1 MLSLSEAAKQTCQSK
16 STIWRAIKAG
26 RISATRTD
34 TGEFQ
39 IDPAELFRVYPIET
53 AAERAD
59 PVSVKR
65 DAMAETATETPTE
78 TVLRAEIDAL
88 RQVGELLRSQLDDVK
103 ADRDAW
109 RGQAQAGTLL
119 LTHSA
124 PAKRRW
130 LRRLVG

>member
-1 MLSLSEAAKQTCQSK
+1 MVSLSEAAKLTGQAK
-16 STIWRAIKAG
+16 STIWRGIKSG
-26 RISATRTD
+26 RLSATRTD

-39 IDPAELFRVYPIET
+39 IDPAELHRVFPVKTPVERGGDVAEKQVATIET
-53 AAERAD
+53 
-59 PVSVKR
+59 SS
-65 DAMAETATETPTE
+65 ETPL
-78 TVLRAEIDAL
+78 LRAEIDSL
-88 RQVGELLRSQLDDVK
+88 RAMGELLRSQLDDVK

-130 LRRLVG
+130 WRRG